1 MHPAA
6 SPGDAALFPAD
17 APLVLPEAQQAALR
31 AAYAVP
37 TRAYHHIGHVAE
49 VLRHWAWAG
58 TQVPWHAPR
67 ETWLAVLYHDAVYV
81 PGRSDNEAASAA
93 LLAAHAERWPP
104 AAPVDLAFAQA
115 MILATARHGA
125 LLPRDLDGLAFPDDA
140 RRFLDCDMAVLGA
153 PPEVFA
159 AYDRGIAEEYRAV
172 PRWLYRRKRRAFFRM
187 LLGRERIY
195 LSDLF
200 HARFD
205 AAARTNLAAA
215 IANGV
220 AS

>member
-1 MHPAA
+1 MDPAA

-17 APLVLPEAQQAALR
+17 APLVLPPAQQAALR

-37 TRAYHHIGHVAE
+37 VRAYHHIGHVAE
-49 VLRHWAWAG
+49 VLRHWAWAA
-58 TQVPWHAPR
+58 THTPWQAPR

-93 LLAAHAERWPP
+93 LLAAHFARWPP
-104 AAPVDLAFAQA
+104 TEPVDVAFAQA
-115 MILATARHGA
+115 LILATARHGSLKPA
-125 LLPRDLDGLAFPDDA
+125 DLDGLAYPDDA
-140 RRFLDCDMAVLGA
+140 RRFLDCDMAILGA
-153 PPEVFA
+153 PPGQFA

-172 PRWLYRRKRRAFFRM
+172 PRWIYRRKRRAFFRK

-200 HARFD
+200 HAHFD
-205 AAARTNLAAA
+205 APARANLAAA
-215 IANGV
+215 IAGGV
-220 AS
+220 A